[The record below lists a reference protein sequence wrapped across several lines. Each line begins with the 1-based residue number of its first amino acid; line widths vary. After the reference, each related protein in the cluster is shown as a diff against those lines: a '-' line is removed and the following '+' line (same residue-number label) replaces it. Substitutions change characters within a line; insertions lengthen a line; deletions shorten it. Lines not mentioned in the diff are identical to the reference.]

1 MSHKERSEE
10 SVFLRKSRLSVFS
23 ARKQPTPK
31 LTLILDRLISSQ
43 LLRYGYRPAI
53 NRIVDSFQIDNSRIF
68 EVEMKGNR
76 TFGVLYASYES
87 LKQFYPRKLRKYL
100 EKTGGIE
107 S

>member
-53 NRIVDSFQIDNSRIF
+53 NKIVDSFQIDNSRIF

-76 TFGVLYASYES
+76 AFGVLYASYES
-87 LKQFYPRKLRKYL
+87 LKQFYPRKLLKYL
-100 EKTGGIE
+100 EKTGGI
-107 S
+107 